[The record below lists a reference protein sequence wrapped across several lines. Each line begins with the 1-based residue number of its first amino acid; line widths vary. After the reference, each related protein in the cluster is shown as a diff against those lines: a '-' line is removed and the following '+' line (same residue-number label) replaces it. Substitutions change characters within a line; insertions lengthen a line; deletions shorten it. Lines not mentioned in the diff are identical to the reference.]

1 MDLRPAFYAGRGS
14 SISKVRVIRPQAAD
28 LQPPYVAIVGLP

>member
-1 MDLRPAFYAGRGS
+1 MDLRLVFYAGRGS

-28 LQPPYVAIVGLP
+28 LPPPLLAIGGLP